1 MNQSASDRRWD
12 QSPSKVHQS
21 TGSSKRQAILVLGMH
36 RSGTSALGGVL
47 SALGVAGPNTQTSP
61 NEWNP
66 RGYFESHRIFTAH
79 DELLASIGSCWD
91 DWRQL
96 DPQWLQ
102 AKAGWQREAIKA
114 LLLDE
119 FRNEPLIFI
128 KDPRIC
134 RFVPFVRSIL
144 AELNFRAVAVIP
156 IRNPVEVAYSLKRR
170 DKIAMPKS
178 ILMWLRHVLDA
189 EFYSRQMS
197 RCFLSYEKLLIDWR
211 GQMERVA
218 ENIGIRW
225 PDRSHPY
232 DITIRDFLTTDLRHE
247 RSSLEELNNH
257 PDISHVAKDTYN
269 ILMRMTCSGE
279 SQELLNLLDLART
292 KFDEECKLMD

>member
-1 MNQSASDRRWD
+1 MPSDAPQAKAS
-12 QSPSKVHQS
+12 SP
-21 TGSSKRQAILVLGMH
+21 RQDVLVLGMH

-47 SALGVAGPNTQTSP
+47 STLGVAGPRTLAHP

-66 RGYFESHRIFTAH
+66 RGYFESPRIFTAH
-79 DELLASIGSCWD
+79 DELLVSIGSCWD

-102 AKAGWQREAIKA
+102 QKAGRQREAIKA

-119 FRNEPLIFI
+119 FDNEPLIFI

-144 AELNFRAVAVIP
+144 AELNFRTVAVLP
-156 IRNPVEVAYSLKRR
+156 VRNPLEVAYSLRRR
-170 DKIAMPKS
+170 DKIEMPKS

-197 RCFLSYEKLLIDWR
+197 RCFLSYESLLIDWQP
-211 GQMERVA
+211 QMERVA
-218 ENIGIRW
+218 KNIGISW
-225 PDRSHPY
+225 PDRSDHSN
-232 DITIRDFLTTDLRHE
+232 ITIRDFLTMDLRHE
-247 RSSLEELNNH
+247 RSSPEQLRNH
-257 PDISHVAKDTYN
+257 PDVSLVAKETYN
-269 ILMRMTCSGE
+269 ILTRMASSGE

-292 KFDEECKLMD
+292 KFDEECKLIGQNEA

>member
-1 MNQSASDRRWD
+1 VDQSASDQRWD

-21 TGSSKRQAILVLGMH
+21 TNSSKRQAILVLGMH

-47 SALGVAGPNTQTSP
+47 SALGVAGPKTQASP

-66 RGYFESHRIFTAH
+66 RGYFESQRIFTAH

-102 AKAGWQREAIKA
+102 AKAGQQREAIKA

-119 FRNEPLIFI
+119 FGNEPQIFI

-134 RFVPFVRSIL
+134 RFVPFIFSIL
-144 AELNFRAVAVIP
+144 AELNFRTVAVLPLRSP
-156 IRNPVEVAYSLKRR
+156 IEVAHSLKRR

-197 RCFLSYEKLLIDWR
+197 RCFLSYESLLIDWR
-211 GQMERVA
+211 RQMERVA
-218 ENIGIRW
+218 KNIGIRW
-225 PDRSHPY
+225 PDHSDHSN
-232 DITIRDFLTTDLRHE
+232 ITIREFLTTDLRHE
-247 RSSLEELNNH
+247 RSSPEELENH
-257 PDISHVAKDTYN
+257 SGVSHVAKDTYD
-269 ILMRMTCSGE
+269 ILMRMACSGE
-279 SQELLNLLDLART
+279 SQELLNLLDLVRT
-292 KFDEECKLMD
+292 KFDEECELVG